1 MLRNDTFSV
10 VFVTLFVF
18 IYCVL
23 LQFESTLSFAI
34 GMLLFSPF
42 LIFWMVY
49 TILKY
54 GKYNGKELGKDEF
67 GYQDKNKMSLEY
79 FK

>member
-10 VFVTLFVF
+10 VFVTLYVF

-23 LQFESTLSFAI
+23 LQFDSTLSFAI
-34 GMLLFSPF
+34 GMLFFSPF
-42 LIFWMVY
+42 LIFWMIY

-54 GKYNGKELGKDEF
+54 GKYNGKGLGNDEF
-67 GYQDKNKMSLEY
+67 GYQDKNKDDLGV
-79 FK
+79 F

>member
-1 MLRNDTFSV
+1 MLRNDTFSI
-10 VFVTLFVF
+10 VFVTLYVF

-54 GKYNGKELGKDEF
+54 GKYNGKGLGDDEF
-67 GYQDKNKMSLEY
+67 GYQDKNKDELGV
-79 FK
+79 F

>member
-10 VFVTLFVF
+10 VFVTLYVF
-18 IYCVL
+18 IYSVL

-34 GMLLFSPF
+34 GMLLISPF

-54 GKYNGKELGKDEF
+54 GKYNGKGLGTDEF
-67 GYQDKNKMSLEY
+67 GYQDKNKDELGV
-79 FK
+79 F

>member
-10 VFVTLFVF
+10 VFVTLYVF

-23 LQFESTLSFAI
+23 LQFDSTLSFAI

-49 TILKY
+49 TVLKY
-54 GKYNGKELGKDEF
+54 GKYNGKTLGNDEF
-67 GYQDKNKMSLEY
+67 GYHDKNKDELGV
-79 FK
+79 F

>member
-10 VFVTLFVF
+10 VFVTLYVF
-18 IYCVL
+18 TYCVL

-42 LIFWMVY
+42 LVFWMVY

-54 GKYNGKELGKDEF
+54 GKYNGKGLGNDEF
-67 GYQDKNKMSLEY
+67 GYQDKNKDDLGV
-79 FK
+79 F

>member
-1 MLRNDTFSV
+1 MLRNDIFFVS
-10 VFVTLFVF
+10 FVTFYVF

-34 GMLLFSPF
+34 GMLLFSPL

-54 GKYNGKELGKDEF
+54 GKYNGKGLGNDEF
-67 GYQDKNKMSLEY
+67 GYQDKNKDDLGV
-79 FK
+79 F